1 MPELKN
7 ILNKERLKE
16 PEFFLK
22 WLCIGVIT
30 GGIIGLVGALFHFC
44 SAEAEAFRGDNTW
57 LIYLLPVAGAA
68 IAYFYDAM
76 KYSHDQGTN
85 LVLLAVRDNKI
96 MGIRHALCIFVAT
109 VLTHLCG
116 GSSGREGASL
126 QIGAALGSFS
136 GRKLKFGEDDKR
148 IMTMCGMSAMFA
160 AVFGTPV
167 TAAIFAMEVVSVGIF
182 YYSAIIPCVTSALTA
197 SYISSLFGNT
207 HLQVSVNVPKAD
219 LILYLKIALI
229 GAICAGISVLF
240 CQVIG
245 KTHKLFK
252 KIKNHAYKADDLL
265 TNKWLGFPILI
276 IFMWLMFQ
284 ATFTIGAYPQAWIE
298 SAVEW
303 FGSHVASWMNDGIL
317 RDLIVDGIIAGV
329 GGVLVFLPNILILFM
344 FISILEDTGYMARA
358 AFIMD
363 RLMHKIGLHG
373 KSFIPFLIGFG
384 CSVPAIMATRTLE
397 NRKDR
402 IVTVLVTPF
411 MSCSARLP
419 VYLLFVAAFFHK
431 NQGLILLSV
440 YLVGAIIAI
449 LTALLLNKTA
459 FRGLSEQFVM
469 ELPPY
474 RIPTMRNTLIHMWD
488 KSVQYLQKMATV
500 ILVAS
505 IIIWALEYF
514 PRTSEESEKIA
525 QEIEL
530 IEK

>member
-22 WLCIGVIT
+22 WLCIGVIM

-76 KYSHDQGTN
+76 KYSHDKGTN

-96 MGIRHALCIFVAT
+96 MGIHHALCIFVAT

-252 KIKNHAYKADDLL
+252 KIKNHALRAAAGGAIVVLL
-265 TNKWLGFPILI
+265 TLIVGDYTYNGTGGDMIVSAFTKSPFFAAFLIKMVFTAITLGSGFKGGEIFPV
-276 IFMWLMFQ
+276 FF
-284 ATFTIGAYPQAWIE
+284 IG
-298 SAVEW
+298 SS
-303 FGSHVASWMNDGIL
+303 FGSVFAPLLGLDCSVGAAVGMIAIFCGVTNCPIASMLLSIELFGGEGIGMYAL
-317 RDLIVDGIIAGV
+317 VCAVSYMLSGY
-329 GGVLVFLPNILILFM
+329 GGLYSEQKILYSKKRM
-344 FISILEDTGYMARA
+344 KFINK
-358 AFIMD
+358 
-363 RLMHKIGLHG
+363 KIG
-373 KSFIPFLIGFG
+373 
-384 CSVPAIMATRTLE
+384 
-397 NRKDR
+397 N
-402 IVTVLVTPF
+402 
-411 MSCSARLP
+411 
-419 VYLLFVAAFFHK
+419 
-431 NQGLILLSV
+431 
-440 YLVGAIIAI
+440 
-449 LTALLLNKTA
+449 
-459 FRGLSEQFVM
+459 
-469 ELPPY
+469 
-474 RIPTMRNTLIHMWD
+474 
-488 KSVQYLQKMATV
+488 
-500 ILVAS
+500 
-505 IIIWALEYF
+505 
-514 PRTSEESEKIA
+514 
-525 QEIEL
+525 
-530 IEK
+530 

>member
-44 SAEAEAFRGDNTW
+44 SAKAEAFRGDNTW

-96 MGIRHALCIFVAT
+96 MGIHHALCIFVAT

-252 KIKNHAYKADDLL
+252 KIKNHALRAAAGGAIVVLL
-265 TNKWLGFPILI
+265 TLIVGDYTYNGTGGDMIVSAFTKSPFFAAFLIKMVFTAITLGSGFKGGEIFPV
-276 IFMWLMFQ
+276 FF
-284 ATFTIGAYPQAWIE
+284 IG
-298 SAVEW
+298 SS
-303 FGSHVASWMNDGIL
+303 FGSVFAPLLGLDCSVGAAVGMIAIFCGVTNCPIASMLLSIELFGGEGIGMYAL
-317 RDLIVDGIIAGV
+317 VCAVSYMLSGY
-329 GGVLVFLPNILILFM
+329 GGLYSEQKILYSKKRM
-344 FISILEDTGYMARA
+344 KFINK
-358 AFIMD
+358 
-363 RLMHKIGLHG
+363 KIG
-373 KSFIPFLIGFG
+373 
-384 CSVPAIMATRTLE
+384 
-397 NRKDR
+397 N
-402 IVTVLVTPF
+402 
-411 MSCSARLP
+411 
-419 VYLLFVAAFFHK
+419 
-431 NQGLILLSV
+431 
-440 YLVGAIIAI
+440 
-449 LTALLLNKTA
+449 
-459 FRGLSEQFVM
+459 
-469 ELPPY
+469 
-474 RIPTMRNTLIHMWD
+474 
-488 KSVQYLQKMATV
+488 
-500 ILVAS
+500 
-505 IIIWALEYF
+505 
-514 PRTSEESEKIA
+514 
-525 QEIEL
+525 
-530 IEK
+530 

>member
-22 WLCIGVIT
+22 WLCIGVIM

-76 KYSHDQGTN
+76 KYSHDKGTN

-96 MGIRHALCIFVAT
+96 MGIHHALCIFVAT

-252 KIKNHAYKADDLL
+252 KIKNHAFRAAAGGAIVVLL
-265 TNKWLGFPILI
+265 TLIVGDYTYNGTGGDMIVSAFTKSPFFGAFLIKMVFTAITLGSGFKGGEIFPV
-276 IFMWLMFQ
+276 FF
-284 ATFTIGAYPQAWIE
+284 IG
-298 SAVEW
+298 SS
-303 FGSHVASWMNDGIL
+303 FGSVFAPLLGLDCSVGAAVGMTAIFCGVTNCPIASMLLSIELFGGEGIGMYAL
-317 RDLIVDGIIAGV
+317 VCAVSYMLSGY
-329 GGVLVFLPNILILFM
+329 GGLYSEQKILYSKKRM
-344 FISILEDTGYMARA
+344 KFINK
-358 AFIMD
+358 
-363 RLMHKIGLHG
+363 KIG
-373 KSFIPFLIGFG
+373 
-384 CSVPAIMATRTLE
+384 
-397 NRKDR
+397 N
-402 IVTVLVTPF
+402 
-411 MSCSARLP
+411 
-419 VYLLFVAAFFHK
+419 
-431 NQGLILLSV
+431 
-440 YLVGAIIAI
+440 
-449 LTALLLNKTA
+449 
-459 FRGLSEQFVM
+459 
-469 ELPPY
+469 
-474 RIPTMRNTLIHMWD
+474 
-488 KSVQYLQKMATV
+488 
-500 ILVAS
+500 
-505 IIIWALEYF
+505 
-514 PRTSEESEKIA
+514 
-525 QEIEL
+525 
-530 IEK
+530 

>member
-22 WLCIGVIT
+22 WLCIGVIM

-76 KYSHDQGTN
+76 KYSHDKGTN

-96 MGIRHALCIFVAT
+96 MGIHHALCIFVAT

-252 KIKNHAYKADDLL
+252 KIKNHALRAAAGGAIVVLL
-265 TNKWLGFPILI
+265 TLIVGDYTYNGTGGEMIVSAFTKSPFFAAFLIKMVFTAVTLGSGFKGGEIFPV
-276 IFMWLMFQ
+276 FF
-284 ATFTIGAYPQAWIE
+284 IG
-298 SAVEW
+298 SS
-303 FGSHVASWMNDGIL
+303 FGSVFAPLLGLDCSVGAAVGMTAIFCGVTNCPIASMLLSIELFGGEGIGMYAL
-317 RDLIVDGIIAGV
+317 VCAVSYMLSGY
-329 GGVLVFLPNILILFM
+329 GGLYSEQKILYSKKRM
-344 FISILEDTGYMARA
+344 KFINK
-358 AFIMD
+358 
-363 RLMHKIGLHG
+363 KIG
-373 KSFIPFLIGFG
+373 
-384 CSVPAIMATRTLE
+384 
-397 NRKDR
+397 N
-402 IVTVLVTPF
+402 
-411 MSCSARLP
+411 
-419 VYLLFVAAFFHK
+419 
-431 NQGLILLSV
+431 
-440 YLVGAIIAI
+440 
-449 LTALLLNKTA
+449 
-459 FRGLSEQFVM
+459 
-469 ELPPY
+469 
-474 RIPTMRNTLIHMWD
+474 
-488 KSVQYLQKMATV
+488 
-500 ILVAS
+500 
-505 IIIWALEYF
+505 
-514 PRTSEESEKIA
+514 
-525 QEIEL
+525 
-530 IEK
+530 